1 MANLLE
7 VLGVSPDDMGSVP
20 QDIKDAS
27 TLLEGM
33 QDIYEEMPISKRK
46 EEFAN
51 VISEGVKQLLI
62 RLGALTRLGVQ
73 STQNIQQQL
82 PTNQDYRGSLYVR
95 TSKIDNYKS
104 PFYTLYAVNS
114 DFTFPNGAR
123 TLNSI
128 YYKKNDSTQYF
139 STDTIEEFEDAIN
152 DVITML
158 PFKMGDVFEF
168 KIDTIPNQPNGKG
181 YISIN
186 GYDSN
191 GLIVS
196 YWSVWDDINN
206 SEPLIIIDNEA
217 VSIFEKFLTS
227 DKNIIQNTTEN
238 INNGKY
244 VKVENVAIPTKKN
257 KNLDGLI
264 PLEQAQGAI
273 IPDVTKGLRIFT
285 DENLGKQ
292 NANLLNIAPI
302 EIIQHTTNVPISQVP
317 IKHFEERG
325 YIVNT
330 KDVTQLYETSEA
342 GNLQSYERIDFVVEG
357 DIVLLESLKGDKML
371 GEVKFDNTINEW
383 YIQVTSGSTKW
394 AKFKQDYLFSSKNT
408 NPSVKLYEGVKS
420 FSKTSTT
427 PTPPQTSTPQPP
439 TPPTNTPQPPKSTPT
454 PPTPPPTKPTK
465 PSKPTPP
472 KTSTPPTP
480 PPSDDEP
487 KQMTKSEIE
496 DAIKGLNILAKL
508 GDKDA
513 KASIKGLKVLLK
525 YA

>member
-46 EEFAN
+46 EEFSN

-62 RLGALTRLGVQ
+62 RLGALTRLGNQ

-82 PTNQDYRGSLYVR
+82 PTNQDYRGSLFVL

-139 STDTIEEFEDAIN
+139 NTDTIEELEDDFATN
-152 DVITML
+152 VITML

-168 KIDTIPNQPNGKG
+168 NIDTIPNQPNGKG

-196 YWSVWDDINN
+196 YWSVWEDINN
-206 SEPLIIIDNEA
+206 SEPLIIIDNES

-238 INNGKY
+238 INKGKY
-244 VKVENVAIPTKKN
+244 VKVENVAIPTKK
-257 KNLDGLI
+257 K
-264 PLEQAQGAI
+264 A
-273 IPDVTKGLRIFT
+273 
-285 DENLGKQ
+285 
-292 NANLLNIAPI
+292 
-302 EIIQHTTNVPISQVP
+302 
-317 IKHFEERG
+317 
-325 YIVNT
+325 
-330 KDVTQLYETSEA
+330 TS
-342 GNLQSYERIDFVVEG
+342 S
-357 DIVLLESLKGDKML
+357 
-371 GEVKFDNTINEW
+371 
-383 YIQVTSGSTKW
+383 
-394 AKFKQDYLFSSKNT
+394 
-408 NPSVKLYEGVKS
+408 
-420 FSKTSTT
+420 T
-427 PTPPQTSTPQPP
+427 PTPPPTS
-439 TPPTNTPQPPKSTPT
+439 TPQPPKSTPT
-454 PPTPPPTKPTK
+454 PPTPPPTKPT
-465 PSKPTPP
+465 TP
-472 KTSTPPTP
+472 KTSTPPPTA
-480 PPSDDEP
+480 PSDDEP
-487 KQMTKSEIE
+487 KQMTKSEIK

>member
-20 QDIKDAS
+20 QDVKDAS
-27 TLLEGM
+27 SLLEGM

-62 RLGALTRLGVQ
+62 RLGALTRLSVQ

-82 PTNQDYRGSLYVR
+82 PSSL
-95 TSKIDNYKS
+95 
-104 PFYTLYAVNS
+104 
-114 DFTFPNGAR
+114 
-123 TLNSI
+123 
-128 YYKKNDSTQYF
+128 
-139 STDTIEEFEDAIN
+139 
-152 DVITML
+152 
-158 PFKMGDVFEF
+158 
-168 KIDTIPNQPNGKG
+168 
-181 YISIN
+181 
-186 GYDSN
+186 
-191 GLIVS
+191 
-196 YWSVWDDINN
+196 DD
-206 SEPLIIIDNEA
+206 
-217 VSIFEKFLTS
+217 
-227 DKNIIQNTTEN
+227 
-238 INNGKY
+238 
-244 VKVENVAIPTKKN
+244 
-257 KNLDGLI
+257 LI
-264 PLEQAQGAI
+264 PLDQAQGAI
-273 IPDVTKGLRIFT
+273 IPSGTKALRIFT

-302 EIIQHTTNVPISQVP
+302 EIIQHTTNVPISQIP

-325 YIVNT
+325 YIVKT

-342 GNLQSYERIDFVVEG
+342 GNIQSYERIDFVVEG
-357 DIVLLESLKGDKML
+357 DIVLLESLKGDKLL

-383 YIQVTSGSTKW
+383 YIEVTSGSTKW
-394 AKFKQDYLFSSKNT
+394 AKFKQDYLFSSQNT

-427 PTPPQTSTPQPP
+427 PTPPQTSTPKPP
-439 TPPTNTPQPPKSTPT
+439 TPPTSTPPPPTSTPT
-454 PPTPPPTKPTK
+454 PPTPPPSKPTK

-472 KTSTPPTP
+472 PTSTPPTP

>member
-46 EEFAN
+46 EEFSN

-62 RLGALTRLGVQ
+62 RLGALTRLGNQ

-82 PTNQDYRGSLYVR
+82 PTNQDYRGSLFVL

-128 YYKKNDSTQYF
+128 YYKRNDSTQYF
-139 STDTIEEFEDAIN
+139 NTDTIEEFEDDFAIN
-152 DVITML
+152 VTTML
-158 PFKMGDVFEF
+158 PFKMEDVFEF
-168 KIDTIPNQPNGKG
+168 KIDTIPNQPDGKG

-217 VSIFEKFLTS
+217 VSIFEKFLVS
-227 DKNIIQNTTEN
+227 DENIIQNTTNN

-244 VKVENVAIPTKKN
+244 VKVENVSIPTKKD

-264 PLEQAQGAI
+264 PLDQAQGAI
-273 IPDVTKGLRIFT
+273 VPDGTKGLRIFT

-292 NANLLNIAPI
+292 NPKLLNIASI
-302 EIIQHTTNVPISQVP
+302 EISKHFGNAPVSNAP

-325 YIVNT
+325 YLIKT
-330 KDVTQLYETSEA
+330 SDVTQLYLVNEDNK
-342 GNLQSYERIDFVVEG
+342 GYHYERIDFVVEG
-357 DIVLLESLKGDKML
+357 DIVLLEYRNGKKGL
-371 GEVKFDNTINEW
+371 GEVKFNNSVNEL
-383 YIQVTSGSTKW
+383 YIEQTSGSLKG
-394 AKFKQDYLFSSKNT
+394 AILREDYLFGSQNT

-420 FSKTSTT
+420 FSKTSTP

-439 TPPTNTPQPPKSTPT
+439 TSTPT
-454 PPTPPPTKPTK
+454 PPTPPPSKPTK

-472 KTSTPPTP
+472 KTSTPPPPTSTPPTP

>member
-27 TLLEGM
+27 FLLEGM

-82 PTNQDYRGSLYVR
+82 PTNQDYRGSLFVL

-139 STDTIEEFEDAIN
+139 NTDTIEEFEDDFATN
-152 DVITML
+152 VITML

-168 KIDTIPNQPNGKG
+168 KIDTITNQPNGKG

-244 VKVENVAIPTKKN
+244 VKVENVAIPTKK
-257 KNLDGLI
+257 K
-264 PLEQAQGAI
+264 A
-273 IPDVTKGLRIFT
+273 
-285 DENLGKQ
+285 
-292 NANLLNIAPI
+292 
-302 EIIQHTTNVPISQVP
+302 
-317 IKHFEERG
+317 
-325 YIVNT
+325 
-330 KDVTQLYETSEA
+330 TS
-342 GNLQSYERIDFVVEG
+342 S
-357 DIVLLESLKGDKML
+357 
-371 GEVKFDNTINEW
+371 
-383 YIQVTSGSTKW
+383 
-394 AKFKQDYLFSSKNT
+394 
-408 NPSVKLYEGVKS
+408 
-420 FSKTSTT
+420 T
-427 PTPPQTSTPQPP
+427 PTPPQTSTPPPP
-439 TPPTNTPQPPKSTPT
+439 TSTPT
-454 PPTPPPTKPTK
+454 PPTPPPSKPTK

-472 KTSTPPTP
+472 PTSTPPTP

>member
-46 EEFAN
+46 EEFSN

-62 RLGALTRLGVQ
+62 RLGALTRLGNQ

-82 PTNQDYRGSLYVR
+82 PTNQDYRGSLFVL

-139 STDTIEEFEDAIN
+139 NTDTIEELEDDFATN
-152 DVITML
+152 VITML

-168 KIDTIPNQPNGKG
+168 NIDTIPNQPNGKG

-196 YWSVWDDINN
+196 YWSVWEDINN
-206 SEPLIIIDNEA
+206 SEPLIIIDNES
-217 VSIFEKFLTS
+217 VSIFEKFLNS

-238 INNGKY
+238 INKGKY
-244 VKVENVAIPTKKN
+244 VKVENVAIPTKK
-257 KNLDGLI
+257 K
-264 PLEQAQGAI
+264 A
-273 IPDVTKGLRIFT
+273 
-285 DENLGKQ
+285 
-292 NANLLNIAPI
+292 
-302 EIIQHTTNVPISQVP
+302 
-317 IKHFEERG
+317 
-325 YIVNT
+325 
-330 KDVTQLYETSEA
+330 TS
-342 GNLQSYERIDFVVEG
+342 S
-357 DIVLLESLKGDKML
+357 
-371 GEVKFDNTINEW
+371 
-383 YIQVTSGSTKW
+383 
-394 AKFKQDYLFSSKNT
+394 
-408 NPSVKLYEGVKS
+408 
-420 FSKTSTT
+420 T
-427 PTPPQTSTPQPP
+427 PTPPPTS
-439 TPPTNTPQPPKSTPT
+439 TPQPPKSTPT
-454 PPTPPPTKPTK
+454 PPTPPPTKPT
-465 PSKPTPP
+465 TP
-472 KTSTPPTP
+472 KTSTPPPTA
-480 PPSDDEP
+480 PSDDEP
-487 KQMTKSEIE
+487 KQMTKSEIK